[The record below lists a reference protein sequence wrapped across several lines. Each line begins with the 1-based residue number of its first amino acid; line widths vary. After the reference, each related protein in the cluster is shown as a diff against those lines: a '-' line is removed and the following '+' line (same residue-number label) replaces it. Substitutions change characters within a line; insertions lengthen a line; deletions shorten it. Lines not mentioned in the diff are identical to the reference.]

1 MQASFHQRRSYR
13 GLSRGGGELA
23 ERVPL
28 VIVGARGANSQYL
41 EKNLRSDAES
51 GRGWLFW
58 NPISP
63 ENTQKNEKNNLL
75 KTKRILKPKYKLV

>member
-28 VIVGARGANSQYL
+28 VIVGARGANSQCL

-51 GRGWLFW
+51 GRGWLF
-58 NPISP
+58 
-63 ENTQKNEKNNLL
+63 
-75 KTKRILKPKYKLV
+75 

>member
-13 GLSRGGGELA
+13 GLSRGGELA

-51 GRGWLFW
+51 GRGWLF
-58 NPISP
+58 
-63 ENTQKNEKNNLL
+63 
-75 KTKRILKPKYKLV
+75 